1 VCDGFKTPQISI
13 STMAAS
19 AASFPTAGVVLP
31 IRWTVAVPG
40 AQAVTTA
47 VIKRQLAV
55 LNQRFAPA
63 SIQFKTH
70 SIQLKT
76 YTGRNCFNDYQRVA
90 ALAGSSPSFLSV
102 VVCPG
107 PQILGLAFTTTSERQ
122 ALANTVLINPSSVP
136 GSSGAFNLGLTL
148 VHELGHTFGLPH
160 VFEGNTCSR
169 DGDGFADTPFQA
181 TPTSGCPARKDS
193 CPTKPGLDSISN
205 YMDYSYDRCLTR
217 FTSGQIAYMRAFAAS
232 FKPTL
237 MRAGSAVRKPP
248 PRAQPK
254 PRPPPPR
261 RPPPRPSARLP
272 SLATHGMK
280 LSIISP
286 GCSGFL
292 EAGYACDNTDLYLY
306 NSGDESAVWDAA
318 GPGGDWVGNVAS
330 PVMLFNRWRYF
341 YLEEY
346 TCDNDLVVDRF
357 GYASVGYATTNLWR
371 VVYTAPNTV
380 RIQYASNPSL
390 CLGYLRTCALP
401 GLYDCRDSRAAV
413 DWRVTFV
420 RYPSRRQAA
429 KKARRSA
436 GAARVDAAMPLPVAI
451 PVK

>member
-1 VCDGFKTPQISI
+1 
-13 STMAAS
+13 
-19 AASFPTAGVVLP
+19 
-31 IRWTVAVPG
+31 
-40 AQAVTTA
+40 VTTA

-205 YMDYSYDRCLTR
+205 YMDYSYDRCVCVGGGGGGGVRGGGGLR
-217 FTSGQIAYMRAFAAS
+217 GKCRAATCTAS
-232 FKPTL
+232 
-237 MRAGSAVRKPP
+237 
-248 PRAQPK
+248 
-254 PRPPPPR
+254 
-261 RPPPRPSARLP
+261 LP
-272 SLATHGMK
+272 CMQVPCVA
-280 LSIISP
+280 
-286 GCSGFL
+286 CSQLCGWH
-292 EAGYACDNTDLYLY
+292 D
-306 NSGDESAVWDAA
+306 V
-318 GPGGDWVGNVAS
+318 
-330 PVMLFNRWRYF
+330 
-341 YLEEY
+341 
-346 TCDNDLVVDRF
+346 
-357 GYASVGYATTNLWR
+357 
-371 VVYTAPNTV
+371 
-380 RIQYASNPSL
+380 L
-390 CLGYLRTCALP
+390 CLSMLQTT
-401 GLYDCRDSRAAV
+401 AAH
-413 DWRVTFV
+413 
-420 RYPSRRQAA
+420 
-429 KKARRSA
+429 
-436 GAARVDAAMPLPVAI
+436 
-451 PVK
+451 